1 MNEENTTTTTPTPT
15 EETPVAA
22 AVEVAETNVAEETL
36 ANTVDNNAPVAAEEA
51 PLTDAEGNVVASETV
66 AEEVSTETETVA

>member
-1 MNEENTTTTTPTPT
+1 MNEENTTTTT
-15 EETPVAA
+15 EETPV
-22 AVEVAETNVAEETL
+22 VAETNVAEETL

>member
-1 MNEENTTTTTPTPT
+1 MNEENTTTTAPTT
-15 EETPVAA
+15 EETPVVAE
-22 AVEVAETNVAEETL
+22 VVAETNVAEETL